1 VQVFTNR
8 CALLTLI
15 VLVGST
21 ALVACNGDTKEI
33 EVTPIITQRQTLL
46 QTVVETETVFEKEA
60 IVDKE
65 TIIETVVET
74 VTVQATQLPEEPE
87 GERTLVACLG
97 QEPDTLYAYGGSVVT
112 DADVQQAIWDGPID
126 NRSFSYQPIILE
138 KLPSLADGDAI
149 IEIVSVET
157 GDVVV
162 DSDEDPVILQE
173 GVLVR
178 PAGCYSSECAIE
190 FNGPSIDMEQMV
202 VTFRLMDGILW
213 SDGVPLTAHDSVYA
227 FDLQSD
233 PDTPTNKYVENR
245 TASYRAID
253 DLTAEWIGLPGYRDS
268 AYYTHFWRPLPQHI
282 WAEFT
287 PLELLDAEE
296 SSRRPL
302 GWGPYVID
310 EWIAGDHITVSKN
323 PLYWRADE
331 GLPKFDKVV
340 FRFVGED
347 ANANIAAMLAGDC
360 DIVDQTGRL
369 EDQIA
374 LLLELQ
380 AADKINPIF
389 ATRAE
394 WEHADFGVNPYEYYD
409 RPDFF
414 EDVRVR
420 RAIAHCMDRQAVVD
434 TVFFGQTQVIDTFV
448 PPSHPLF
455 NPDATHY
462 EFDIDKSIALLE
474 EVGWV
479 DDDNDPNTPRIAQGV
494 EGVLDGTAL
503 EFSYWTTTAPQRQQ
517 ATQLLKSTLAE
528 CGISINLEYWNP
540 TEYFANGPDGPVF
553 GRHFDMVQFAF
564 LSGVEPPCWYYTSQ
578 QITGPLEEGYC
589 GWGCTG
595 DTGWSDPEY
604 DLVCKKA
611 MESLPGTPEYEQF
624 HQEAQILFAEFLP
637 VVPLYLRL
645 KLAATRPDMKGFII
659 DPTESSEF
667 WNIEEF
673 DIAY

>member
-8 CALLTLI
+8 WALLTLI

-112 DADVQQAIWDGPID
+112 DADVQQALWDGPID